1 MLTLSIIWL
10 AGFIVWLCLCLY
22 TFAVTPE
29 LEQRELRSWRAIL
42 VAVFLSALWP
52 ISLIL
57 AIIDYARDGD
67 DE

>member
-1 MLTLSIIWL
+1 MLTLFYIWL
-10 AGFIVWLCLCLY
+10 AGFTVWLGLCLY

-29 LEQRELRSWRAIL
+29 LERRELSSPRAIL